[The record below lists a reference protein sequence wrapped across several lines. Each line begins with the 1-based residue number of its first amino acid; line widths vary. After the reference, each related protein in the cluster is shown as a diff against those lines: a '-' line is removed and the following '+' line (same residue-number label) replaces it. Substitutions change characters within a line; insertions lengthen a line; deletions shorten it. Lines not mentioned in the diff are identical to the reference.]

1 MVYQRGIQAQ
11 TILEDAV
18 RITIEILTDS
28 RDDDAAASQ
37 CLAETARISG
47 ASASTL
53 ITFVPIAFARVWLAG
68 SPLRFPAT
76 YLRCIESPEPLKR
89 ESFDANPVFLTAYQQ
104 AQQLIRDGF
113 SNDKLLAIASRGPE
127 FRAVNTALLDG
138 AQLENLE
145 LAELVVTY
153 DDFNLASEG

>member
-1 MVYQRGIQAQ
+1 VR
-11 TILEDAV
+11 TILGDAV
-18 RITIEILTDS
+18 RIAIEILAES
-28 RDDDAAASQ
+28 PDDDATASQ
-37 CLAETARISG
+37 CLAETVGISG

-53 ITFVPIAFARVWLAG
+53 VAFVPIAFARTWLAG

-76 YLRCIESPEPLKR
+76 YLRCNESEGPLKQ

-113 SNDKLLAIASRGPE
+113 SNDKLLAIVSRSPE
-127 FRAVNTALLDG
+127 FRAINTALHDG
-138 AQLENLE
+138 AHLENLE
-145 LAELVVTY
+145 LEEMVVTY

>member
-1 MVYQRGIQAQ
+1 MQ
-11 TILEDAV
+11 TILEDLV
-18 RITIEILTDS
+18 RIAVEILAES
-28 RDDDAAASQ
+28 RDNDATASQ
-37 CLAETARISG
+37 CLAETAKISG

-53 ITFVPIAFARVWLAG
+53 IMFVPIAFARVWLAG

-76 YLRCIESPEPLKR
+76 YLRCYESEGPLKQ

-113 SNDKLLAIASRGPE
+113 SNDKLLAIASRSPE
-127 FRAVNTALLDG
+127 FRAINAALHDG
-138 AQLENLE
+138 ARLENLE
-145 LAELVVTY
+145 LVELLVTY

>member
-1 MVYQRGIQAQ
+1 MQ
-11 TILEDAV
+11 TILEDVV
-18 RITIEILTDS
+18 RIAVEILAES
-28 RDDDAAASQ
+28 PDDDATASQ
-37 CLAETARISG
+37 SLAETAQTS
-47 ASASTL
+47 ATNASTV
-53 ITFVPIAFARVWLAG
+53 ITFVPIAFARAWLAG

-76 YLRCIESPEPLKR
+76 YLRCYESEGPLKQ

-113 SNDKLLAIASRGPE
+113 SNDKLLAIVSRSPE
-127 FRAVNTALLDG
+127 FRAINTALHDG
-138 AQLENLE
+138 AHLENLE